1 MIHIIKGFGIV
12 NKTEIDVFLEL
23 PCFFHDPADVGW
35 FDLWFLCLQSH
46 QWASLSV
53 ERARVP
59 GFGDWWKS
67 VSYSGG
73 FSQLGENKNKY
84 GEYLFVLKEIK
95 VDRRRRGGGEGG

>member
-1 MIHIIKGFGIV
+1 MSSWSSPSCTPVCLSVCQMGSFQPTTACLPLVQG
-12 NKTEIDVFLEL
+12 TSCDV
-23 PCFFHDPADVGW
+23 
-35 FDLWFLCLQSH
+35 QSH
-46 QWASLSV
+46 QWANLSV